1 MVQWLLQL
9 IDWNAVKR
17 MWSIFAAVLVL
28 GLFAGA
34 LSVRFVMRE
43 RVSMLEDEVAKYRDV
58 AARTGTA
65 FGGARYED
73 REWIPLTTDQII
85 GFGELL
91 RRGKSYHFKI
101 LRYDNPDSVDFA
113 DSLSAA
119 FRAGSWIEDSPP
131 ASMQANIQAV
141 DPRFSRGIVVRKPPS
156 DDGASPAALNALQA
170 FRLPANEVFAGG
182 VMGDRTAAIYVLHRP
197 R

>member
-9 IDWNAVKR
+9 IDWNAVRR
-17 MWSIFAAVLVL
+17 MWPIFAAVLVL
-28 GLFAGA
+28 GFIAGA
-34 LSVRFVMRE
+34 LGVRFVMRE
-43 RVSMLEDEVAKYRDV
+43 HVSMLEDEVAKYRDV

-65 FGGARYED
+65 FGSYED

-91 RRGKSYHFKI
+91 RMGKSYHFKI
-101 LRYDNPDSVDFA
+101 LRYDNPDAVDFA

-131 ASMQANIQAV
+131 ASMQADIQAA

-170 FRLPANEVFAGG
+170 FRLPAKEVFAGG
-182 VMGDRTAAIYVLHRP
+182 VVGDRTAAIYVLHRP